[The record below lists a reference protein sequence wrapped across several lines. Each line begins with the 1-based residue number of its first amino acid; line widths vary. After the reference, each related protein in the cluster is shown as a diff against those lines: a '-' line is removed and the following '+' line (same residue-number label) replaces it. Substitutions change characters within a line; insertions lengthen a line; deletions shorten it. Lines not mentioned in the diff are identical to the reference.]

1 MEIEQKIAAL
11 PVLMPGEYTGRIVK
25 STGGLYRVET
35 EKGFAECRARGAFRR
50 EKRIPLTGDEVK
62 LCLSEGQEGV
72 ITEIL
77 PRRNALIRPAVANV
91 EKLILVA
98 AATSPEP
105 DVYILDKL
113 TAISAFND
121 IETILVINK
130 CDLKEVNDLKS
141 VYTTAGFSVFC
152 VSANEPQAYEAEF
165 EALREALRGHVC
177 FFSGASGVG
186 KSSLLNVLYPGFSV
200 ETGEISRK
208 IARGKHTT
216 RVSELFR
223 VEENTYIGDT
233 PGFGMVDVVGF
244 QLLTFEGLLGSFPDI
259 ERYAHRCR
267 YTDCTH
273 LCEDGC
279 GVMEALAR
287 GEIAPSRHE
296 SFVRLYRELNTAG
309 KSHGKTHGL
318 V

>member
-1 MEIEQKIAAL
+1 MGKEQKEITLAPL
-11 PVLMPGEYTGRIVK
+11 EPGEYTGRIVK
-25 STGGLYRVET
+25 STGGLYRIET
-35 EKGFAECRARGAFRR
+35 ERGLADCRARGAFRR
-50 EKRIPLTGDEVK
+50 EKRTPLTGDMVK
-62 LCLSEGQEGV
+62 ICLSEGQEGV

-105 DVYILDKL
+105 DRYILDKL
-113 TAISAFND
+113 TAISAFNG

-130 CDLKEVNDLKS
+130 CDLKAADDLKR
-141 VYTTAGFSVFC
+141 VYTAAGFAVYC
-152 VSANEPQAYEAEF
+152 VSANEPQAYEVEF

-186 KSSLLNVLYPGFSV
+186 KSSLLNVLYPGFAV

-208 IARGKHTT
+208 IERGKHTT

-259 ERYAHRCR
+259 ERYAQQCR

-279 GVMEALAR
+279 GVMAALER

-296 SFVRLYRELNTAG
+296 SFVRLYRELKEAG
-309 KSHGKTHGL
+309 RR
-318 V
+318 